1 VWYTDAFGWPI
12 TARPLSSTGTLER
25 VEVSEVLNKMV
36 QRACEFEPVKK
47 LTTMPTTTASV
58 TASTTTTA
66 STFSAKSRFKDDASS
81 MEEAKEI
88 LAERVAPSFSYPD
101 LVSFCFL
108 FYRSIINNATIAF

>member
-1 VWYTDAFGWPI
+1 
-12 TARPLSSTGTLER
+12 
-25 VEVSEVLNKMV
+25 MV

-81 MEEAKEI
+81 MEEVKEI

>member
-1 VWYTDAFGWPI
+1 MWYTDAFGWPI

-47 LTTMPTTTASV
+47 LTTTAS
-58 TASTTTTA
+58 STTTTA
-66 STFSAKSRFKDDASS
+66 STFSAKSRFKDDATSS
-81 MEEAKEI
+81 MEEVKEI
-88 LAERVAPSFSYPD
+88 LAKRVAPSLSYPD

>member
-1 VWYTDAFGWPI
+1 MWYTDAFGWPI

-47 LTTMPTTTASV
+47 LTTTASV
-58 TASTTTTA
+58 TSTTTTA
-66 STFSAKSRFKDDASS
+66 STFSAKSRFKDDAIS
-81 MEEAKEI
+81 MEEVKEI

-108 FYRSIINNATIAF
+108 FYRSIINNVTIAF

>member
-1 VWYTDAFGWPI
+1 MWYTDAFGWPI

-47 LTTMPTTTASV
+47 LTTTTTASV
-58 TASTTTTA
+58 TSTTTTP

-81 MEEAKEI
+81 MEEVKEI
-88 LAERVAPSFSYPD
+88 LAELVAPSFSYPD